1 MASEYNARVQR
12 LDLPEQDALKN
23 DAERCSADPRL
34 LESIGRAVGQQVRIT
49 RADAPQFLAL
59 YTVAQANPAAD
70 LGNPSRPNV
79 VRTGLQGRERLGTS
93 AEMDAVV
100 RAAVV
105 DAPPP
110 ASGVRFFEVGNHDP
124 SQRYFI
130 AIAPH
135 GGDIEKNTDEEAELL
150 RIELLSSGY
159 PASTWMCKGFGDE
172 QQGASDRFHIT
183 SGDLHP
189 TCFPLLER
197 TAVRRFCYGVA
208 FHGFA
213 KKADDSDVYIGGGA
227 PAALKRLIA
236 TALERAS
243 LPVRIKIADERDDP
257 KFQGVSP
264 ENIIN
269 RLAAQGI
276 HIEQSL
282 EARTFAEPIARAVAT
297 VFRSPVRRLLCA
309 LTNVFG

>member
-1 MASEYNARVQR
+1 MASEYNARVLK

-23 DAERCSADPRL
+23 DSERCSADPRL
-34 LESIGRAVGQQVRIT
+34 LESIGRAVGHQVRIT
-49 RADAPQFLAL
+49 RADAPGFLAL
-59 YTVAQANPAAD
+59 YTVVQPNPAAD
-70 LGNPSRPNV
+70 LGDPNRANV

-110 ASGVRFFEVGNHDP
+110 ASGVRFFELGEHDP

-135 GGDIEKNTDEEAELL
+135 GGDIEENTDEEAEFL
-150 RIELLSSGY
+150 RTALASSGY
-159 PASTWMCKGFGDE
+159 PASTWMCKGFGDQ

-183 SGDLHP
+183 SGDLNP
-189 TCFPLLER
+189 KCFPLLGR
-197 TAVRRFCYGVA
+197 IAARRFCYGVA

-213 KKADDSDVYIGGGA
+213 RKAEDFDVYIGGGA
-227 PAALKRLIA
+227 PPPLKRLIA

-243 LPVRIKIADERDDP
+243 LPVRIKIADDRDDP
-257 KFQGVSP
+257 KFQGISP

-276 HIEQSL
+276 HIEQSV
-282 EARTFAEPIARAVAT
+282 EARKFAEQIARAVAT
-297 VFRSPVRRLLCA
+297 VYRSPVRRLLCA